1 MRLTSLIVTGV
12 AVTVVNGLSFIEAR
26 NAAFEYVSS
35 SIEVFKRA
43 VPELPKREVVPRKNN
58 CPAIWT
64 TIVSDLNTMFL
75 GSDGQCNDDARAAIR
90 ECFHDCGTWDK
101 TQGSTGGCDGSLIL
115 ASEAYN
121 RAENGGLQNISTK
134 LTALSQKYPSVSI
147 ADLIIVASSVAIV
160 TCPGGPRV
168 QTYVGRKDSSTPAPN
183 GRLPDAHADAA
194 SLSVLFANKGFDA
207 VDLAA
212 LIGAHS
218 TSKAFTQ
225 PDMPFGAAQD
235 STPGLWDIDYYA
247 QTLSTVANVFSFQAD
262 RNLAGDATVGKEF
275 KGFVGNKGKWNGKF
289 ADAMARMQLLGVPG
303 GSKNLLD
310 CTNVIPRGTNN
321 KREMRAAPIN
331 DRIR

>member
-26 NAAFEYVSS
+26 DASFQYVSS
-35 SIEVFKRA
+35 SIEVLKRA

-64 TIVSDLNTMFL
+64 TIVSELSAMFL
-75 GSDGQCNDDARAAIR
+75 GPDGQCNDDARAAIR

-134 LTALSQKYPSVSI
+134 LTALSQKHPSVSI
-147 ADLIIVASSVAIV
+147 ADLIVVASSVAIV

-183 GRLPDAHADAA
+183 GMLPDAHADAA
-194 SLSVLFANKGFDA
+194 SLSVLFANKGLDA

-212 LIGAHS
+212 LLGAHS

-225 PDMPFGAAQD
+225 PDMPFGASQD
-235 STPGLWDIDYYA
+235 NIDYYA

-262 RNLAGDATVGKEF
+262 RNPAADATVGKEF

-303 GSKNLLD
+303 GNKKLLD
-310 CTNVIPRGTNN
+310 CTDVIPRGTNN